1 MNHDDPKFT
10 AYAFQEL
17 PPQERAEIEALLK
30 DDPAAAQEITETR
43 EIGGV
48 MRQLFRAEL
57 TETLTPRRRE
67 AILQA
72 AIQPVSGAPVV
83 PATNIITPNVAWW
96 RRPVTWQVA
105 AACLVFTF
113 GVYAIFS
120 ALTSKTQT
128 GGQLAKGQGIEVP
141 VPGAEKVAANDS
153 HSPNTEVPPAPIA
166 DGHGLT
172 SPKLPSPGVGKG
184 APIVQVPNPGV
195 QLPDVNVPREAS
207 LPAVG
212 DGTPIDVH
220 KHGPTVVG
228 PNVNPGLLK
237 PENATLGHKPQK
249 GGSPTYGAGNPGT
262 KTILPSLKG
271 DVVLSGEEASRYYAT
286 TEYLSKCW
294 GEASSIHEGSTYDQ
308 LTSVF
313 RNDGGAQSDEIQ
325 RFVMVRCP
333 FIKVDVK
340 FDNDAGAPL
349 DPKTRIKSISKPY
362 FEPERQ

>member
-10 AYAFQEL
+10 AYAFHEL

-30 DDPAAAQEITETR
+30 DDPAAAQEIAETK
-43 EIGGV
+43 EVGGV

-57 TETLTPRRRE
+57 TETLTSRRRE

-83 PATNIITPNVAWW
+83 PPTNVITPHVAWW
-96 RRPVTWQVA
+96 RRPMTWQVA

-120 ALTSKTQT
+120 ALTSRTQT

-141 VPGAEKVAANDS
+141 VPGPEKVAANDG
-153 HSPNTEVPPAPIA
+153 HSPNPEVPPDRVANNN
-166 DGHGLT
+166 GLT
-172 SPKLPSPGVGKG
+172 SPKLPVPGVGKG

-195 QLPDVNVPREAS
+195 QLPDVNAAREAS

-212 DGTPIDVH
+212 SGDPIDVH

-228 PNVNPGLLK
+228 PNANPGLL
-237 PENATLGHKPQK
+237 NRAQATVGSRPDK
-249 GGSPTYGAGNPGT
+249 GMTYGASNPGT